1 MTKERLLEITKELE
15 DIISEE
21 VFTVYSE
28 EEQAIQEAINILYGK
43 YDDM

>member
-1 MTKERLLEITKELE
+1 MTKERLMEIVEELE

-28 EEQAIQEAINILYGK
+28 EEQAIQEAINILYSK
-43 YDDM
+43 YDNM